1 MAENEET
8 VKNVESTVTSGEDFS
23 RDSAA
28 GVAGDTGTDTKKL
41 SPDEKKKVKHD
52 NFTRLATGR
61 TNKVLTAL
69 SHLGNCSSRSSYS
82 YSEEEVEKIFGAI
95 QSKVDETRAKFMPKA
110 KKEEE
115 TFTL

>member
-1 MAENEET
+1 MDNKIIAESEALTGEVVTDN
-8 VKNVESTVTSGEDFS
+8 TSG
-23 RDSAA
+23 R
-28 GVAGDTGTDTKKL
+28 AGDADTDAKRL
-41 SPDEKKKVKHD
+41 SPDEKEKVKHD

-82 YSEEEVEKIFGAI
+82 YTDEEVEKIFGAI
-95 QSKVDETRAKFMPKA
+95 QSKVDETRARFAPKV

-115 TFTL
+115 TFSL